1 MVNIPWAFEKTV
13 CSAIGLNVLQMLI
26 DIVVQF
32 FYILADFLIVLS
44 VVERKIL
51 KFLSG
56 IVLNLSTPS
65 FPHQ

>member
-56 IVLNLSTPS
+56 RG
-65 FPHQ
+65 